1 MGTNTYTI
9 QICNIGYLQKF
20 LTSTKNLL
28 IISTR
33 CIIEQYGNYTVEV
46 DGETLNVNGI
56 NSQVEYYNVTYD
68 NERGYFHQWKYYDH
82 NHYFFII
89 NETKLDLHF
98 FQGENIA
105 DNGGVKEALLAY
117 NRLTEK

>member
-1 MGTNTYTI
+1 M
-9 QICNIGYLQKF
+9 
-20 LTSTKNLL
+20 
-28 IISTR
+28 
-33 CIIEQYGNYTVEV
+33 

-68 NERGYFHQWKYYDH
+68 IERGYFHQRKYYDH

-89 NETKLDLHF
+89 NETNLDLHF

>member
-1 MGTNTYTI
+1 MMMKEDI
-9 QICNIGYLQKF
+9 FSKL
-20 LTSTKNLL
+20 
-28 IISTR
+28 
-33 CIIEQYGNYTVEV
+33 
-46 DGETLNVNGI
+46 
-56 NSQVEYYNVTYD
+56 
-68 NERGYFHQWKYYDH
+68 KYYDH

-89 NETKLDLHF
+89 NATKLYLLF